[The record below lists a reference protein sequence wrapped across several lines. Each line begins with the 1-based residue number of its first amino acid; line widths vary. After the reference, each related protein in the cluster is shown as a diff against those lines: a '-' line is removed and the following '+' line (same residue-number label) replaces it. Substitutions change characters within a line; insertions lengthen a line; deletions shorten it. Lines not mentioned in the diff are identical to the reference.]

1 MKDEEEELLRKRL
14 SDVKKISENE
24 DKKEI
29 DLNSYLVH
37 EENPA
42 VKKWTPLFD
51 QLFFFFWLE
60 IIK

>member
-42 VKKWTPLFD
+42 VKK
-51 QLFFFFWLE
+51 
-60 IIK
+60 